1 MFKNRNK
8 KINLTV
14 YSASIALIS
23 LSLSSCGNS
32 YFVDHKTSKN
42 AKVTISKTL
51 PTSGEV
57 IKPSDLTIT
66 NTLPQLAKDKTYP
79 YYLTSQVGDAID
91 VLVLPIHFEDSN
103 NFILEDEIK
112 ANIKAAFNGSNNKK
126 VYPTSVKEFY
136 KKSSF
141 GKINLNFEVA
151 DWYTTFSSKAL
162 LEEENVDLLISNA
175 TKNAK
180 INGKKIDLN
189 KFDKNKDGVI
199 DAIWAI
205 YDVPNYTNNPGNK
218 NKLLWAYTA
227 SKSLTTNHS
236 QNQSPLIYSFASYD
250 FMDGYYGAINARTFI
265 HETGHL
271 FGLSDLYDYGNSYYP
286 MAGFD
291 MMDLNLFDHNAYS
304 KMCLGWMK
312 PYVVYGNATINEGEL
327 IKNNSCVVILED
339 EKELNY
345 KNKDNYVFNPFKEY
359 ILIDYFDASESSLN
373 YFDLTNYSEQ
383 KGAPLIDIDESG
395 YRIFHIDGRL
405 LKLEMQNKVVDAE
418 FYNSSV
424 PISKAEVGMKVITNS
439 SGEAPLSET
448 KVIEKLGYHYLLQ
461 ENKNIDYFN
470 EATLLVKNF
479 EELDQDYTNLYFSTN
494 DELNGEKIRTPLTNE
509 MLFRSGDE
517 FKIDEIY
524 SKYFVNGRNSEGV
537 KFNDGAEVFSTSIHF
552 E

>member
-103 NFILEDEIK
+103 NFIFEDEIK

-236 QNQSPLIYSFASYD
+236 QNPSPLIYSFASYD

-312 PYVVYGNATINEGEL
+312 PYVVYGNATINEEEL

-359 ILIDYFDASESSLN
+359 ILLDYFDASESSLN
-373 YFDLTNYSEQ
+373 YFDLTNDSEQ
-383 KGAPLIDIDESG
+383 EGVPSIDIDESG

-448 KVIEKLGYHYLLQ
+448 KVIKKLGYHYLLQ

-524 SKYFVNGRNSEGV
+524 SKYFVNGRNNEGV